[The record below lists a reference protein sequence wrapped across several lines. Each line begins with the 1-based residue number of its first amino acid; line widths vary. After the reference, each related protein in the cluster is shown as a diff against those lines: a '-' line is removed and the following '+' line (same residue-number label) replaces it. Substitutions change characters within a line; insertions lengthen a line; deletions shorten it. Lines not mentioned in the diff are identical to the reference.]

1 MVESASLELYGVQ
14 PKLSFTFVATELI
27 LILLDEASLNVF
39 LFCESNVIQCCN
51 IFCGASVVSLT
62 LSIAL
67 GRKEQSLCQA
77 MQTVLPK

>member
-39 LFCESNVIQCCN
+39 LF
-51 IFCGASVVSLT
+51 L
-62 LSIAL
+62 
-67 GRKEQSLCQA
+67 
-77 MQTVLPK
+77 